1 MEIVQNPHDKM
12 FKRVFRVRENAVSLL
27 SNILPAEIREKLDLE
42 GICFE
47 NDSYVPPDFTEYF
60 SDLLTSIPVADAD
73 DEVRVYFLFEHKST
87 NYPDTPLQLLRYM
100 LEIWQQHRNT
110 TGDYISKLPAII
122 PVVVSHPRSAWK
134 VKRITDLVNIPA
146 GSFTAYIP
154 DFDYLLYDSTR
165 EDPEAYDF
173 NEAVKAL
180 LTIWHYSHRP
190 EFMDALSRVFHMIRK
205 LDPGVQL
212 RDFLGLVMQY
222 LYIVRGENEYIDIEK
237 IARDVIPEEEEYMG
251 TIAEMLE
258 RKGRE
263 EGVVI
268 GEQRGEQRGK
278 LETAQEMLIDF
289 ASEKYGPLPVTLESE
304 IRSIQSAT
312 RLKTLGRQIL
322 KLDTL
327 EDFAALIKKALER

>member
-1 MEIVQNPHDKM
+1 M
-12 FKRVFRVRENAVSLL
+12 FKQVFRVRENAVSLL
-27 SNILPAEIREKLDLE
+27 RNILPAEIREKLDLE

-47 NDSYVPPDFTEYF
+47 NDSFVPPDFTEYF
-60 SDLLTSIPVADAD
+60 SDLLTSVPVVDAD

-100 LEIWQQHRNT
+100 LEIWQQHRST

-134 VKRITDLVNIPA
+134 VKRITDLVSTPSGA
-146 GSFTAYIP
+146 FTAYIP
-154 DFDYLLYDSTR
+154 DFGYLLYDSVR

-190 EFMDALSRVFHMIRK
+190 EFMDALGRVFRMIRK

-237 IARDVIPEEEEYMG
+237 IARQEIPEEEVYMG

-258 RKGRE
+258 RRGE
-263 EGVVI
+263 ERGVII
-268 GEQRGEQRGK
+268 GEQQGIQQGK
-278 LETAQEMLIDF
+278 IENAQEMLLDALGERFGTINQ
-289 ASEKYGPLPVTLESE
+289 SLIEKIKNV
-304 IRSIQSAT
+304 QSV
-312 RLKTLGRQIL
+312 
-322 KLDTL
+322 DTL
-327 EDFAALIKKALER
+327 KVLFRQSFRVDSLGAFEEQVRRATE